1 MGKQGQ
7 FQKRGSIEASLAC
20 IQIRRSRAWPCHVID
35 RWAAKHRI
43 GCVVLL
49 KPGRNLARPRQSFSA
64 LYLARISLTLFSP
77 SSFSTDRSR
86 VSTNPCV
93 QPCAP
98 AYRNPWS
105 RAVRSLHRVPTT
117 IHLLSEFRV
126 RGLTGVVPFDSC
138 TCFQP
143 RYADIL
149 EMSKTRSF
157 VYSGR
162 NGSSERDLQ
171 LLLIPFSLRVF
182 KWISIEN
189 FCRNGTT
196 FLIIIDN
203 NSKSSKPLLYFI
215 DYFPTIFSTETKG
228 KKPLKSTSVYKT
240 SFLSSKK
247 EKRKEER
254 ERERT
259 KILPPIHYMTR
270 RYHGYNG
277 V

>member
-138 TCFQP
+138 TCFQA

-215 DYFPTIFSTETKG
+215 DYYNFFHRNEGEKAPKINKRLQNFLSFLKERKTKG
-228 KKPLKSTSVYKT
+228 R
-240 SFLSSKK
+240 KK
-247 EKRKEER
+247 ERKNENSSANSLHDEALSR
-254 ERERT
+254 
-259 KILPPIHYMTR
+259 I
-270 RYHGYNG
+270 
-277 V
+277 

>member
-117 IHLLSEFRV
+117 IHLLSEFR
-126 RGLTGVVPFDSC
+126 GSHGC
-138 TCFQP
+138 
-143 RYADIL
+143 
-149 EMSKTRSF
+149 RSF
-157 VYSGR
+157 R
-162 NGSSERDLQ
+162 Q
-171 LLLIPFSLRVF
+171 LYV
-182 KWISIEN
+182 
-189 FCRNGTT
+189 
-196 FLIIIDN
+196 
-203 NSKSSKPLLYFI
+203 
-215 DYFPTIFSTETKG
+215 FSTAIRGYSWNVQDEKFCLFGTKRIVG
-228 KKPLKSTSVYKT
+228 ARFTIVINSIFFTC
-240 SFLSSKK
+240 
-247 EKRKEER
+247 
-254 ERERT
+254 
-259 KILPPIHYMTR
+259 I
-270 RYHGYNG
+270 
-277 V
+277 